1 MKTKLQQN
9 FQGYKMDTLS
19 VSRYASIPNL
29 VQLLNS
35 PSQIVDIDIQEINYT
50 RTVTLE
56 EYYHIFYLLSIF
68 SESLISI
75 LFVLVQI
82 IID

>member
-1 MKTKLQQN
+1 
-9 FQGYKMDTLS
+9 MDTLS

>member
-1 MKTKLQQN
+1 
-9 FQGYKMDTLS
+9 MDTLS

-56 EYYHIFYLLSIF
+56 EYYHIFYFYLYS
-68 SESLISI
+68 
-75 LFVLVQI
+75 QNH
-82 IID
+82 